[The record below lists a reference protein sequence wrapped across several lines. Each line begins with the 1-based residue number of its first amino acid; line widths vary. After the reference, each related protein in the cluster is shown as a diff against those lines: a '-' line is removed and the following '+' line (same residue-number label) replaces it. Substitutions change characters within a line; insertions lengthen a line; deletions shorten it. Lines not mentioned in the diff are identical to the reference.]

1 MQQYQVPLFIESE
14 AMIFGPLNLL
24 QFFIMGGAGGIVLLT
39 LTLTQSLLLTFGVGI
54 IVGFPALYLAFGKIN
69 GEILPKILILAVKFR
84 MEPKMTLWQK
94 PGEEGLSLK
103 EIQRVFEERRKLIKT
118 TKESRLK
125 KIAWEVET
133 GKR

>member
-14 AMIFGPLNLL
+14 ALIFGPLNLI

-39 LTLTQSLLLTFGVGI
+39 LTLTQSFLLTFGVGV
-54 IVGFPALYLAFGKIN
+54 IVGLPALYLTFGKIN
-69 GEILPKILILAVKFR
+69 GEIIPRILILAVRFR
-84 MEPKMTLWQK
+84 MASKMALWQK
-94 PGEEGLSLK
+94 AGEEGLSLK

>member
-14 AMIFGPLNLL
+14 ALIFGPLNLI

-39 LTLTQSLLLTFGVGI
+39 LTLTQSFLLTFGVGV
-54 IVGFPALYLAFGKIN
+54 IVGLPALYLTFGKIN
-69 GEILPKILILAVKFR
+69 GEIIPRILILAVRFR
-84 MEPKMTLWQK
+84 MAPKMTLWQK
-94 PGEEGLSLK
+94 AGEEGLSLK

>member
-1 MQQYQVPLFIESE
+1 
-14 AMIFGPLNLL
+14 MIFGPLNLL

>member
-14 AMIFGPLNLL
+14 AMIFGPLTLL
-24 QFFIMGGAGGIVLLT
+24 QFLILGAAGAIVLIALSI
-39 LTLTQSLLLTFGVGI
+39 TQSIIGTVAIGI
-54 IVGFPALYLAFGKIN
+54 IVGIPAFYLAMGRVN
-69 GEILPKILILAVKFR
+69 GEMVPKILIFSIKFR
-84 MEPKMTLWQK
+84 LTPKMALWQK
-94 PGEEGLSLK
+94 AGEEGLSLK